1 MLLIIIHVVSHCCRC
16 LTEVNL
22 VVWLSSVQVREYMAK
37 MGFCKLNEMIGRCDL
52 LEAADPLNEKVKV

>member
-1 MLLIIIHVVSHCCRC
+1 L
-16 LTEVNL
+16 
-22 VVWLSSVQVREYMAK
+22 LSSLQVREYMAK